1 MTNNNTTRFSNR
13 VDDYVKYRPGYPEAM
28 LPYLQ
33 ETFAITPD
41 KLIADIGS
49 GTGISTQF
57 FLNAGYT
64 VTAVEPNK
72 EMRNKSLQLLI
83 GYPKFIA
90 VDGTAENTI
99 LSDHSVDVII
109 SGQAFH
115 WFDKEKARKEF
126 KRILKAPETI
136 VLFWNERLMQSQFEI
151 DYDALIVAHAI
162 DYVKVDHRFTDLKS
176 IEHFFYPGKC
186 SLKEFENHQLFDFDG
201 LKGRL
206 LSSSYMPQKGDAG
219 FEAMIADLQMLYDKH
234 QEEGK
239 VRINYT
245 TKVYAGHLEET
256 F

>member
-1 MTNNNTTRFSNR
+1 MANNNTTRFSNR
-13 VDDYVKYRPGYPEAM
+13 VDDYVKYRPGYPAAV

-33 ETFAITPD
+33 ETFEITPD

-49 GTGISTQF
+49 GTGISTQC
-57 FLNAGYT
+57 FLDAGYT

-72 EMRNKSLQLLI
+72 EMRDKSLELLN

-99 LSDHSVDVII
+99 LPDHSVDVII

-115 WFDKEKARKEF
+115 WFDKEKARLEF
-126 KRILKAPETI
+126 KRILKAPETV

-176 IEHFFYPGKC
+176 IQQFFYPGKC
-186 SLKEFENHQLFDFDG
+186 TLKEFENHQLFDFEG

-206 LSSSYMPQKGDAG
+206 LSSSYMPQQGDAG
-219 FEAMIADLQMLYDKH
+219 YNDMVADLQQLFDRH
-234 QEEGK
+234 QESGN
-239 VRINYT
+239 VRINYV
-245 TKVYAGHLEET
+245 TKVYAGHLEEI